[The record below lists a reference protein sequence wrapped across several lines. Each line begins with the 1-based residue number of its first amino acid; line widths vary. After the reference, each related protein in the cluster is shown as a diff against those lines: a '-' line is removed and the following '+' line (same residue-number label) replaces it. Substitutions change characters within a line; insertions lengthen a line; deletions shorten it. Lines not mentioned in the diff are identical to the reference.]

1 MIRIILICSGL
12 LLLNSG
18 HTASITVT
26 DDAGQHVELEQPA
39 QRIISLAPHI
49 TELLFSIGAGDR
61 IVGTVDYS
69 DYPDAAQKIPRVG
82 GNNALDLERIVS
94 LSPDL
99 VIAWGTGNK
108 PVDLEKL
115 RLFNLPVFI
124 SEPRRLMDIPDSLIR
139 LSELTGTEE
148 QAKAVSERFNNR
160 LAGLRR
166 YSVREPVNVF
176 YQIWDRPLM
185 SVNGQHLIGDVIRL
199 CGGRNIFAD
208 ASALTPRVGVEAVIE
223 RAPEVIIVGGM
234 QEQHRNWLQSWE
246 RWQQIPAVQNGQLYS
261 IDPDQLQRHT
271 VRILQGAETLCHLL
285 QQARGKAD

>member
-115 RLFNLPVFI
+115 RRFNLPVFI

-166 YSVREPVNVF
+166 YSGREPVNVF

-185 SVNGQHLIGDVIRL
+185 SVNGQHLIG
-199 CGGRNIFAD
+199 
-208 ASALTPRVGVEAVIE
+208 
-223 RAPEVIIVGGM
+223 
-234 QEQHRNWLQSWE
+234 
-246 RWQQIPAVQNGQLYS
+246 
-261 IDPDQLQRHT
+261 
-271 VRILQGAETLCHLL
+271 
-285 QQARGKAD
+285 

>member
-26 DDAGQHVELEQPA
+26 DDAGQHVGLEQPA

-115 RLFNLPVFI
+115 RRFNLPVFI

-166 YSVREPVNVF
+166 YSGREPVNVF

>member
-1 MIRIILICSGL
+1 MIRFVFIYLGL

-18 HTASITVT
+18 HAASISVT
-26 DDAGQHVELEQPA
+26 DDAGQHVELKQPA
-39 QRIISLAPHI
+39 QRIVSLAPHI
-49 TELLFSIGAGDR
+49 TELLFSIGVGDR

-69 DYPDAAQKIPRVG
+69 DYPEAAQKIPRVG

-115 RLFNLPVFI
+115 RRFNLPVFI
-124 SEPRRLMDIPDSLIR
+124 SEPRRLTDIPDSLVR

-148 QAKAVSERFNNR
+148 QAKSVIEQFNNH
-160 LAGLRR
+160 LDGLRR
-166 YSVREPVNVF
+166 YSGREPVSVF

-185 SVNGQHLIGDVIRL
+185 TVNGQHLIGDVIRL

-208 ASALTPRVGVEAVIE
+208 APALTPRVGVEAVIE
-223 RAPEVIIVGGM
+223 RAPQVIIVGGV
-234 QEQHRNWLQSWE
+234 QEQHQNWLQSWE
-246 RWQQIPAVQNGQLYS
+246 KWQQIPAVQHGQLYL
-261 IDPDQLQRHT
+261 INPDQLQRHSL
-271 VRILQGAETLCHLL
+271 RILQGAETLCHLL
-285 QQARGKAD
+285 QQARESTD